1 MKRKTQNQGPLWFS
15 LLRLAE
21 QWGWWWRAE
30 RTVQDRLLWPCI
42 TDGCSAHHGTV
53 RSTNSTPSLS
63 STWLPEKLPHQ
74 YRDLTLGCSWLGQG
88 WACNPIRAKILY
100 LWEFELDIKQEDIK
114 QDEFALSLRAMFTEE
129 DKSTE
134 GKKRL
139 RWTQWERPG
148 WEQQSPEIRVQV
160 CSQDPAAFLTLV
172 SVRHPVYPLFI

>member
-1 MKRKTQNQGPLWFS
+1 MKCKTQNQGPLWFS

-30 RTVQDRLLWPCI
+30 RTVQGRLLWPCV
-42 TDGCSAHHGTV
+42 TDSCSAHHGTV

-63 STWLPEKLPHQ
+63 STRLPEKLPHQ
-74 YRDLTLGCSWLGQG
+74 YCSWLGQG
-88 WACNPIRAKILY
+88 WACNPIRANISY

-114 QDEFALSLRAMFTEE
+114 QDELLFLCVPCSLRKTNLQRERKDWDGHSE
-129 DKSTE
+129 KGLDESSKV
-134 GKKRL
+134 L
-139 RWTQWERPG
+139 RSEC
-148 WEQQSPEIRVQV
+148 QV